1 MRQHVEDIRFCG
13 SGIHHSLHTVA
24 HHAHGTQADVL
35 AHSLPVPFVQALG
48 QMDLTDHGRQHMAVL
63 QMEIVVRPVKV
74 CRHHGDVVRPVLQ
87 VETLTHLQPR
97 YLGDG
102 IRLIGIFQRRRE
114 QHLFFHRLRSLTR
127 INARAAQKEQ
137 LLHPV
142 AETLADDVLLYL
154 QVLVDEIRTILQ
166 IGHDASHVGGCQHH
180 GVRLFFVEKSLHSRP
195 VQQIQFP
202 VRTAHQIGVASLLQV
217 IPNGGTH
224 QSVMSRH
231 IYLSI
236 LVQHSRLIL
245 YPTELSS
252 AVSSR
257 TSCRAPP

>member
-1 MRQHVEDIRFCG
+1 MN
-13 SGIHHSLHTVA
+13 
-24 HHAHGTQADVL
+24 
-35 AHSLPVPFVQALG
+35 
-48 QMDLTDHGRQHMAVL
+48 LTNHGRQHMAVL

-74 CRHHGDVVRPVLQ
+74 CRHHGDVVRTVLQ
-87 VETLTHLQPR
+87 VETLAHLQPR

-102 IRLIGIFQRRRE
+102 IRLVGIFQRRRE
-114 QHLFFHRLRSLTR
+114 QYLFFHRLRSLAR

-166 IGHDASHVGGCQHH
+166 IGHDASHVGGGQHH
-180 GVRLFFVEKSLHSRP
+180 GVRLFFVEKSLHSRA
-195 VQQIQFP
+195 VP
-202 VRTAHQIGVASLLQV
+202 VRTAYQIRVPPLHQV

-236 LVQHSRLIL
+236 LIQHSRLIL
-245 YPTELSS
+245 YPTGLSG

-257 TSCRAPP
+257 ISCHAPP